1 MIFLMARVVITA
13 TLLMALVLQV
23 AGVSRT
29 LKIPLPEEQHTPEES
44 SHVLKTSDLEETIHA
59 ESITSRKLRVRKEIS
74 SGSTLDGTM
83 RSFKGTNGTMP
94 SISHA
99 LDIMTGKFKPD
110 KKTTSQFKGADKT
123 LHAYRQI
130 CAAPFVNYTTVEG
143 DTAKTIVQSFFP
155 NTNQAVD
162 TWGLIVMC
170 NEKLQGIYYDS
181 PKVDGPVPLGL
192 TLLIPNATATVEYL
206 ANYTMSLYNQ
216 ANLTLDSNC
225 GCTPS
230 KYLAK
235 DMSILKAAAT
245 LFGANTSTTSQLNY
259 VAAELM
265 RCNPNMKRKGG
276 VILKGQSLKG
286 LCVRDPKDGQSVALR
301 NQTRRAEGTAR
312 QLYSFDPNS
321 GINRCRSLWN
331 HKTVDSGIPGYPD
344 CVLSSAQSSTANWDY
359 YNCVPSYSFDNW
371 ATLTIITGDDAF
383 CREQWD
389 RAVDGCSTPVWSAF
403 TDQFKAA
410 CNKHDACYWFSYRSG
425 RSYSVDQRRNCD
437 ASFKADMVSICD
449 WYYSQWYNGITKAAC
464 LATASVWG
472 DAVWNAQGSNPTTPI
487 SINPGYLYRAWAN
500 AYYRLPG
507 NIQYMRSFRSDPGVI
522 RSQMNGKCIDS
533 GNGNAGNQL
542 FMYDCNWGWNQIFVR
557 PYPWDLRLKL
567 KDRNL
572 CLDVA
577 NSGGAGTP
585 VILYSCG
592 TGSNQEWI
600 YDDLQ
605 QIKPKYNTNLCLDV
619 QNGDGN
625 NMAKLVVWYC
635 GRMAANQMW
644 SL

>member
-1 MIFLMARVVITA
+1 MIFLMARVVITV
-13 TLLMALVLQV
+13 TLLIALALQV
-23 AGVSRT
+23 AGVSRG
-29 LKIPLPEEQHTPEES
+29 LKIRLPEEQHNPEES
-44 SHVLKTSDLEETIHA
+44 NHVLKSRDLEETKH
-59 ESITSRKLRVRKEIS
+59 VDS
-74 SGSTLDGTM
+74 STPDGTV
-83 RSFKGTNGTMP
+83 RSSNGTIGMMP

-99 LDIMTGKFKPD
+99 LDTMAGKFKPD
-110 KKTTSQFKGADKT
+110 KKTMSQFDGADKT

-130 CAAPFVNYTTVEG
+130 CAAPFAKYTTVEG
-143 DTAKTIVQSFFP
+143 DTAVTIVKRFFP
-155 NTNQAVD
+155 DTNQAVD

-170 NEKLQGIYYDS
+170 NEKLQGSYYDS
-181 PKVDGPVPLGL
+181 PKVDDPVPLGL
-192 TLLIPNATATVEYL
+192 TLSIPNATATVEYL

-216 ANLTLDSNC
+216 ANLTPDSNC
-225 GCTPS
+225 GCSPS
-230 KYLAK
+230 KYLAR
-235 DMSILKAAAT
+235 DTGILKAAAT
-245 LFGANTSTTSQLNY
+245 FFGANISATSQLNY

-276 VILKGQSLKG
+276 VILKGQRLRG
-286 LCVRDPKDGQSVALR
+286 ICVRNPKDGQSIALG
-301 NQTRRAEGTAR
+301 NQIRRAEVTSR
-312 QLYSFDPNS
+312 QLYSFDPNA
-321 GINRCRSLWN
+321 GINKCNSMSN
-331 HKTVDSGIPGYPD
+331 HKTRDSGISGYPD
-344 CVLSSAQSSTANWDY
+344 CVLSSAQSTTANWDY

-371 ATLTIITGDDAF
+371 ATLTIITGNDNF
-383 CREQWD
+383 CQEQWN
-389 RAVDGCSTPVWSAF
+389 RAVDGCSSPVWSAF
-403 TDQFKAA
+403 TNDFQAA
-410 CNKHDACYWFSYRSG
+410 CNKHDLCYWFSYRSG
-425 RSYSVDQRRNCD
+425 RSYSVDQRRACD
-437 ASFKADMVSICD
+437 VSFKADMVSICD
-449 WYYSQWYNGITKAAC
+449 WFYSQWYNGITKGFC
-464 LATASVWG
+464 YATAGVWG

-507 NIQYMRSFRSDPGVI
+507 NIQYMTSFRSDPGVI

-557 PYPWDLRLKL
+557 PNPWDLRLKL

-592 TGSNQEWI
+592 AGSNQEWI

-605 QIKPKYNTNLCLDV
+605 RLKPKYNTNLCLDV
-619 QNGDGN
+619 LNADVN
-625 NMAKLVVWYC
+625 NMAKLGVWYC
-635 GRMAANQMW
+635 GGLAANQMW